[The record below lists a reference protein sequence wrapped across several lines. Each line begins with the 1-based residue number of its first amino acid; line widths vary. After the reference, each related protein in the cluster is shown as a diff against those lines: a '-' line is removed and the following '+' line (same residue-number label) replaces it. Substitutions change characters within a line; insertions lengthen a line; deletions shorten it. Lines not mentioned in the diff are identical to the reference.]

1 MEQVKEIFSALLPVA
16 GVIALLALAFV
27 FVHVVK
33 LLKELKR
40 TIELSNDN
48 IVPNANRVIDEVNTL
63 MSDINKKM
71 VTLDE
76 PLEMVAKVS
85 NSVSAVNDTANKAVS
100 SVLQTANKGVGKMRE
115 GVAFVRDKVH
125 RKDEE
130 Q

>member
-100 SVLQTANKGVGKMRE
+100 SVLHTANKGVGKMRE

>member
-16 GVIALLALAFV
+16 GVIALLALALV
-27 FVHVVK
+27 FVHVVR

-100 SVLQTANKGVGKMRE
+100 SVLHTANKGVGKMRE
-115 GVAFVRDKVH
+115 GVAFVRNKVH

>member
-16 GVIALLALAFV
+16 GVIALLALALV
-27 FVHVVK
+27 FVHVVR

-85 NSVSAVNDTANKAVS
+85 NSVSSVNDTANKAVS
-100 SVLQTANKGVGKMRE
+100 SVLHTANKGVGKMRE
-115 GVAFVRDKVH
+115 GVAFVRNKVH